1 LILYV
6 AHARGHCKSGGFV
19 LQSCGR
25 LAGLLRREPSIMDKE
40 FRARTLCLVVLTVI
54 AVGGALYVL
63 RPVLVPFVLSLFLV
77 AGIAPVLS
85 AIETRFRAPRIVAVG
100 VTFVLGLCLLG
111 LLWALIYASVGT
123 LIDDAPTY
131 RKRLGELAGR
141 VESWIPS
148 DPLQRQ
154 GASEKSS
161 DSTSDADASAE
172 NLAGSSGKAESESAE
187 AADHKGANAL
197 SKFISENT
205 GTWVS
210 QLTGALMEL
219 LSSAVIV
226 LIFMFFL
233 ILGDATRVPEA
244 TGVWKEIES
253 SIRNYIVT
261 KGLISLFTGLAFG
274 VALWFFGVPLALVF
288 GLLAFLLNFIPNIGP
303 IIASLLPLPLIL
315 LDPEMS
321 VWSMA
326 LAIIVTSGIQMVSG
340 NVIEPKIMGES
351 FELHP
356 VAVLLSLMLW
366 GMIWGIVGMFLAVP
380 ITAAIK
386 ILLERFEQTKPVAD
400 LMAGKLEALN
410 RLGEEKEEGGRR
422 KEEGGKR

>member
-1 LILYV
+1 M
-6 AHARGHCKSGGFV
+6 
-19 LQSCGR
+19 
-25 LAGLLRREPSIMDKE
+25 MDTE
-40 FRARTLCLVVLTVI
+40 FRARTICLLVLTVI
-54 AVGGALYVL
+54 AVGAALYVL
-63 RPVLVPFVLSLFLV
+63 RPVLVPFILALFLV
-77 AGIAPVLS
+77 TGIAPVLS
-85 AIETRFRAPRIVAVG
+85 YIEVRFKAPRIVAVG
-100 VTFVLGLCLLG
+100 ITFVLGVGVLF
-111 LLWALIYASVGT
+111 LLWSLIWFSVAS
-123 LIDDAPTY
+123 LLENSDTY
-131 RKRLGELAGR
+131 KNRLAELVDR
-141 VESWIPS
+141 VESWIPG
-148 DPLQRQ
+148 DVLPE
-154 GASEKSS
+154 GKKIDDAASPESAADVGVSS
-161 DSTSDADASAE
+161 DQPSQHGAPGDGKKTSDS
-172 NLAGSSGKAESESAE
+172 
-187 AADHKGANAL
+187 NAL
-197 SKFISENT
+197 SKFVNDHT
-205 GTWVS
+205 GSWVS
-210 QLTGALMEL
+210 QLSAALMDL

-233 ILGDATRVPEA
+233 ILGDATKVTEV

-261 KGLISLFTGLAFG
+261 KSLISLFTGVAFG
-274 VALWFFGVPLALVF
+274 AALAFFGVPLALVF

-321 VWSMA
+321 VWTMA
-326 LAIIVTSGIQMVSG
+326 LAITITSGIQIVSG

-400 LMAGKLEALN
+400 LMAGKLDALN
-410 RLGEEKEEGGRR
+410 RLGEQVDVGGEQREEG
-422 KEEGGKR
+422 